1 MVSSEVNNGVMEFI
15 GTAILVF
22 TIQVSVGL
30 SAEMA
35 AVAIGGIL
43 ITIVYAGGPISGGHF
58 NPSVS
63 LAVKLRGGG
72 DVSLPLYWTSQ
83 IVGAIAGALLGGF
96 VVGTSSVVSIGDN
109 YTMTQALLA
118 EVIFTFILN
127 LIVLCVATTK
137 AKDNDYFGAA
147 IGIVVMAGAITVG
160 PISGGAFNPAV
171 ALGLAI
177 ADSLSVS
184 LYVLGVVLS
193 NLIGAVLAAGC
204 FKLIYTDDGYST
216 VV

>member
-43 ITIVYAGGPISGGHF
+43 ITLVYAGGPISGGHF

-63 LAVKLRGGG
+63 LAIKLRGV
-72 DVSLPLYWTSQ
+72 DCSLALYWACQ
-83 IVGAIAGALLGGF
+83 IAGGIAGAVLGGI
-96 VVGTSSVVSIGDN
+96 VVGTSSVVSVGDE
-109 YTMTQALLA
+109 YSMLQALLA
-118 EVIFTFILN
+118 EIIFTFILN
-127 LIVLCVATTK
+127 LIILCVATTN

-171 ALGLAI
+171 ALGLGI
-177 ADSLSVS
+177 ANKFSVDV
-184 LYVLGVVLS
+184 YVIGVVLC
-193 NLIGAVLAAGC
+193 NFIGAIAAAGC
-204 FKLIYTDDGYST
+204 FKLVYTDDDYSA
-216 VV
+216 VP